1 MPELPEVETVRLGL
15 VPAMEGQTI
24 ASTRLFRRDLRHPF
38 PEGFAQKVKNAKIL
52 SLGRRAKYIIAT
64 LDSGVAIIMHL
75 GMTGSFRIKTPNEFD
90 DSDLT
95 KHDHILF
102 EMKNGTAVIY
112 NDPRR
117 FGFVDLWTSNDLE
130 NYPRLIELGPEPLT
144 REFNV
149 DTLRANLANKKTP
162 IKSALLDQKVVAGL
176 GNIYVCE
183 ALFLSGISPLRIA
196 STVSKRKMPT
206 LVQAINVTIQAAIDS
221 GGSTLRNFSHA
232 DGTMGYFQHKFNVYD
247 KEGQPCIRCSR
258 SIKRIV
264 QSGRSTFYCTNCQ
277 R

>member
-1 MPELPEVETVRLGL
+1 MPELPEVETVRRGL

-24 ASTRLFRRDLRHPF
+24 ASTRLFRPNLRCPF
-38 PEGFAQKVKNAKIL
+38 PEGFTQKAKNTKIL

-64 LDSGVAIIMHL
+64 LDSGIAIIMHL

-90 DSDLT
+90 ASDLT
-95 KHDHILF
+95 KHDHLLF
-102 EMKNGTAVIY
+102 EMKNGTVVIY

-117 FGFVDLWTSNDLE
+117 FGFIDLWMSSDLE

-144 REFNV
+144 KEFNV

-183 ALFLSGISPLRIA
+183 ALFLSGISPLRLA
-196 STVSKRKMPT
+196 NTVNKRKTPM
-206 LVQAINVTIQAAIDS
+206 LVEAINVTIQAAIDS

-247 KEGQPCIRCSR
+247 KEGHPCITCSR
-258 SIKRIV
+258 PIKRIV

>member
-1 MPELPEVETVRLGL
+1 MPELPEVETVRRGL

-24 ASTRLFRRDLRHPF
+24 ASARLFRSNLRCPF
-38 PEGFAQKVKNAKIL
+38 PEGFTRKVENAKIL

-64 LDSGVAIIMHL
+64 LDSGMAIIIHL
-75 GMTGSFRIKTPNEFD
+75 GMTGSFRIKTLNEFD
-90 DSDLT
+90 ASDVN
-95 KHDHILF
+95 KHDHLLF

-117 FGFVDLWTSNDLE
+117 FGFIDLCKSNDLE
-130 NYPRLIELGPEPLT
+130 NYPGLNELGPEPLT
-144 REFNV
+144 RDFNV

-183 ALFLSGISPLRIA
+183 ALFLSGISPLRVA
-196 STVSKRKMPT
+196 NTVAKRKTPM
-206 LVQAINVTIQAAIDS
+206 LVEAINVTIRAAIDS

-232 DGTMGYFQHKFNVYD
+232 DGTMGYFQHKFNVYG
-247 KEGQPCIRCSR
+247 KEGHPCIRCSR
-258 SIKRIV
+258 LIKRIV